1 VPIEPRWGWCAAR
14 HVRQVAATSGGT
26 VADWIDNELRE
37 SAALVEWLRTEAR
50 DRQFIATLAGA
61 VGACLQSGG
70 RVLTCG
76 NGGSMCDAMHCAQ
89 ELSGRFRRD
98 RPALAALA
106 ISDPSHMTCV
116 ANDYG
121 FDQIFARG
129 VEAWGRPG
137 DVLLLFST
145 SGRSANIVAAAA
157 AAKARSMTVIGLLG
171 RDGGDAR
178 SLCDHV
184 VVVPAQDS
192 ARIQEV
198 HIKIVHLLIEG
209 VERLLFSDIP

>member
-1 VPIEPRWGWCAAR
+1 MDA
-14 HVRQVAATSGGT
+14 SGGS

-37 SAALVEWLRTEAR
+37 SAALVDWLRTEAR
-50 DRQFIATLAGA
+50 DRHIITTLAGA

-89 ELSGRFRRD
+89 ELTGRFRRD

-106 ISDPSHMTCV
+106 ISDPSHLTCV

-121 FDQIFARG
+121 FDQVFARG
-129 VEAWGRPG
+129 VEAWGRSG

-145 SGRSANIVAAAA
+145 SGRSPNIVAAAA

-171 RDGGDAR
+171 RDGGDVR

-198 HIKIVHLLIEG
+198 HIKIVHLLIEA
-209 VERLLFSDIP
+209 VERLVFSDIP